1 MGWVTWNIHDGRAPR
16 SAKLVCSEKMR
27 QEGGGH
33 LGARPFSQSLA
44 NNRAAPPCLLSS
56 GSSRAPQAH
65 HAPAPRAQ
73 GEPHTARRS
82 TLLSAPRCLE
92 PTRFPL
98 CRAAP
103 SPGTAP
109 LRAACLFRVPCT
121 PAARAPSAHLTNRIP
136 GSPCLSPQTPE
147 GTARSCQLPTPR
159 FFRPRIHS
167 PFPRT
172 PSTHLAKPGSG
183 SHLDTQRSLPRC
195 LLKTRRP
202 RVFFQIPFLFQ
213 SPSKS

>member
-56 GSSRAPQAH
+56 GSARAPQAH

-82 TLLSAPRCLE
+82 KLLSAPRCLE

-121 PAARAPSAHLTNRIP
+121 PAARAPSAHLTDRIP
-136 GSPCLSPQTPE
+136 GSPCLSPRLQRAQPGAASYRLPASFVLE
-147 GTARSCQLPTPR
+147 STAPSLGLP
-159 FFRPRIHS
+159 
-167 PFPRT
+167 PRT
-172 PSTHLAKPGSG
+172 LPSPGPA
-183 SHLDTQRSLPRC
+183 LT
-195 LLKTRRP
+195 
-202 RVFFQIPFLFQ
+202 
-213 SPSKS
+213 